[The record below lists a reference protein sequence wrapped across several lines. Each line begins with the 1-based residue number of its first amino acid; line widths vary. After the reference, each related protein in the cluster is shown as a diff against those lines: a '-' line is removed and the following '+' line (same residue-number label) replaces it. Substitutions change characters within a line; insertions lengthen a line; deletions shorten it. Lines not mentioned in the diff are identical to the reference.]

1 MTSQPKALSRL
12 SSTVA
17 SDSHDPA
24 HAALIALAEQIA
36 PLMQGS
42 CGGEQPL
49 LRAVSATDEKKQDT
63 SGALLSQLYGYWQ
76 QQHPEAGPLYW
87 LTRSWT
93 MLSWQ
98 PIYLSLLSVYGIQ
111 AVPELRALSQTL
123 HLEQGLVA
131 GFSIANTPVYRG
143 EQAMLIRNAANELW
157 QLLSQLQQQFDQQI
171 RLRPGLIKSLLAD
184 DLVASALR
192 MQHLRDDLSHSELM
206 DQIACWQH
214 ELKLPA
220 TPPTAFFVDQATQM
234 LAFTRKSCCMHYRRN
249 DGDYCANCPK
259 ANKVSRCLPT

>member
-1 MTSQPKALSRL
+1 MTCHVEPLIPL

-17 SDSHDPA
+17 SERCDPA
-24 HAALIALAEQIA
+24 HPALIALAEKIT

-42 CGGEQPL
+42 CGGKQSL
-49 LRAVSATDEKKQDT
+49 LRAVSATDAEKQDA
-63 SGALLSQLYGYWQ
+63 SGALLSQLYGYWR
-76 QQHPEAGPLYW
+76 QQHPEAGQLYW

-143 EQAMLIRNAANELW
+143 EKAMLIRNAANELW
-157 QLLSQLQQQFDQQI
+157 LLLSQLQQQFDQQT

-184 DLVASALR
+184 DLVACALR

-206 DQIACWQH
+206 EQIACWQN
-214 ELKLPA
+214 ELKLLA
-220 TPPTAFFVDQATQM
+220 TPPTAFFVDKATQM

-249 DGDYCANCPK
+249 DGDYCANCRK
-259 ANKVSRCLPT
+259 PTKLRLLTS